1 MSEQSL
7 PHPIPPPAKRPRIGT
22 DGMVS
27 SVGTAH
33 LSPDLWAI
41 VLMFLPYRD
50 ILRGTILNR
59 TFLREVSPKV
69 RSIRIHTASQMRAI
83 PARRFAGVT
92 DIVIECLFQCSFD
105 QMFFDREAVGMVVPF
120 LCCFPA
126 LRRCSL
132 GGLLAHAGE
141 MHYLEYGDRVT
152 SGRPNMENERL
163 MRSLLIGICGAY
175 RTGILHREARID
187 GILLGTG
194 EIACNALT
202 CAKPFLW
209 RFCQPSTR
217 SACEKNGP

>member
-69 RSIRIHTASQMRAI
+69 RSIRIHTANQMRAI

-92 DIVIECLFQCSFD
+92 DIAIECLFQCSFD
-105 QMFFDREAVGMVVPF
+105 QMAFDREAVGMVVPF
-120 LCCFPA
+120 LCCFHFFFA
-126 LRRCSL
+126 FSLFNFLFSLKLSL
-132 GGLLAHAGE
+132 GFFIVLESLNDFPLYLFDISSFLAGPEGLE
-141 MHYLEYGDRVT
+141 
-152 SGRPNMENERL
+152 
-163 MRSLLIGICGAY
+163 
-175 RTGILHREARID
+175 
-187 GILLGTG
+187 
-194 EIACNALT
+194 
-202 CAKPFLW
+202 
-209 RFCQPSTR
+209 PSTSESVAPR
-217 SACEKNGP
+217 SIQLS